1 MYTRQG
7 ESWVK
12 HLDFLILDLI
22 CIQISFVVS
31 YCFRHGWQELPYKR
45 SEYVLADIIIC
56 LVALIVA
63 IIFHAYAGVLRR
75 GMWKELAAIIKQVA
89 ITGAIVILVLFAMK
103 ETEAF
108 SRITLFLM
116 PVVYTVLAFPLH
128 QILKAVIL
136 KRGKSHSRSLLIVSD
151 ESKLEKVVKDMEG
164 SVGTRYKV
172 AKTVTMEDIIAGVA
186 TADDLVREWI
196 DEALIVTD
204 IRNEKR
210 AAYEHELEIMGIT
223 IHDVLTR
230 ESTERRARFY
240 EEVAGYPTLTISV
253 NEATPLQA
261 LFKRVLDIT
270 GGLVGSFFCILI
282 LIVVGPI
289 IYIKDPGPIIF
300 KQIRIGKNGKKFK
313 FLKIRSMYKDA
324 EARKKELMEQ
334 NKVQDGMMFKMDND
348 PRILPGIGK
357 FIRETSLDEFPQFF
371 NVLAGDMSLVGT
383 RPPTVDE
390 WEKYGA
396 HHRLRLAIKPG
407 ITGMWQ
413 VSGRSEITNFEDV
426 LKLDTDYIYNWTP
439 GLDLRILWNTVVQ
452 VIKRNGAE

>member
-7 ESWVK
+7 ESWLK
-12 HLDFLILDLI
+12 HLDFLLLDLI
-22 CIQISFVVS
+22 CIQLSFILS
-31 YCFRHGWQELPYKR
+31 YCLRHGWQTLPYKR

-56 LVALIVA
+56 LVAVVVS
-63 IIFHAYAGVLRR
+63 IISHAYAGVLRR
-75 GMWKELAAIIKQVA
+75 GIWKELAAIIKQVA
-89 ITGAIVILVLFAMK
+89 VTGAMVILVLFAMK
-103 ETEAF
+103 ETDTF

-116 PVVYTVLAFPLH
+116 PVLYTVLAFPLH
-128 QILKAVIL
+128 ELLKIAIL
-136 KRGKSHSRSLLIVSD
+136 KRGKTHSRSLLIVAD
-151 ESKLEKVVKDMEG
+151 AEKLEKVVNDMENA
-164 SVGTRYKV
+164 VGTGYKV
-172 AKTVTMEDIIAGVA
+172 AKTVTMEDIIAGKS
-186 TADDLVREWI
+186 TADDLIREWI

-204 IRNEKR
+204 VRSEQR
-210 AAYEHELEIMGIT
+210 AAYEHELETMGIT

-253 NEATPLQA
+253 NEATPLQT
-261 LFKRVLDIT
+261 LFKRVLDIV
-270 GGLVGSFFCILI
+270 GGLVGSAFCILI
-282 LIVVGPI
+282 LLIIGPI

-300 KQIRIGKNGKKFK
+300 KQTRIGKNGKKFQ
-313 FLKIRSMYKDA
+313 FLKLRSMYKDA

-334 NKVQDGMMFKMDND
+334 NNIPDGMMFKMKND
-348 PRILPGIGK
+348 PRIIPGIGN

-439 GLDLRILWNTVVQ
+439 GLDLRILWQTVVQ
-452 VIKRNGAE
+452 VIKRKGAE